1 MFYCIYS
8 NYLHIRRIRSIADF
22 KKYKNK
28 ITKLRVWRN
37 HQSSNSL
44 FGIIAFNFFNGTQDS
59 YSIFQS
65 KHVSQAKKLRKDSK
79 FPGYI
84 KRRKKRNEIS
94 HDHKLPVMS

>member
-37 HQSSNSL
+37 HQSSIQIVYL
-44 FGIIAFNFFNGTQDS
+44 VLLHLIFFYGTQDS
-59 YSIFQS
+59 YSVFQS
-65 KHVSQAKKLRKDSK
+65 KHVSQAKKL
-79 FPGYI
+79 
-84 KRRKKRNEIS
+84 
-94 HDHKLPVMS
+94 